1 MRWRL
6 KKKAERT
13 KSPELTTHPAWTCSG
28 YTGKTFGYICTKIE
42 YTGDMSGYIGD
53 SNEYIGEIIGYICT
67 KRGYTGE
74 IGKDTRKLE
83 KFMNR
88 TKRKKPVLQD
98 KN

>member
-1 MRWRL
+1 
-6 KKKAERT
+6 
-13 KSPELTTHPAWTCSG
+13 
-28 YTGKTFGYICTKIE
+28 
-42 YTGDMSGYIGD
+42 MSGYIGD